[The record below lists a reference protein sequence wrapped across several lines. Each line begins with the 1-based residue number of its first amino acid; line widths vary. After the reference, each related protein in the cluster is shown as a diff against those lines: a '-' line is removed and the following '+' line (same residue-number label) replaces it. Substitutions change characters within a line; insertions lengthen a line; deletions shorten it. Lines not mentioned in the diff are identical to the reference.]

1 MKEIWTRL
9 REKFASTTLLIKPV
23 LSPKSNGKNVLV
35 VDDDN
40 AVCRIVQRMLSD
52 DQYQVQTSQSVA
64 DALEA
69 VEQKPFDAYVMDYK
83 LQDGSGLD
91 IAERIRSKW
100 GAAPIIL
107 ISGYDR
113 SFFAAKAEKLGITQF
128 IEKPF
133 SRETICSEV
142 KKAIGMGPGA
152 GPPVP
157 QSQAIGQKRP
167 GVISRILSRF

>member
-1 MKEIWTRL
+1 MNG
-9 REKFASTTLLIKPV
+9 SV
-23 LSPKSNGKNVLV
+23 LA
-35 VDDDN
+35 VDDDT
-40 AVCRIVQRMLSD
+40 AICRILQVMLATEQYRVEISD
-52 DQYQVQTSQSVA
+52 SVA
-64 DALEA
+64 NALE
-69 VEQKPFDAYVMDYK
+69 VIEQGPFDAYVMDYK

-113 SFFAAKAEKLGITQF
+113 SFFASRAATLGITQF

-152 GPPVP
+152 GPPAP